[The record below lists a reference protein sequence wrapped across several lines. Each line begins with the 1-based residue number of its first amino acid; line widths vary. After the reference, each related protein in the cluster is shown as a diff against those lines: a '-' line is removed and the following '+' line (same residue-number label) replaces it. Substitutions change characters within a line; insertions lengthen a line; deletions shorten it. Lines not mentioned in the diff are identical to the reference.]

1 MTMISYETPWRSI
14 IKTVGWRLLA
24 SLATFL
30 IVYFA
35 TGELV
40 LSTSVGVLELLIK
53 IILYFFYER
62 IWNLTSW
69 GRK

>member
-1 MTMISYETPWRSI
+1 MISYETPWRSI

>member
-1 MTMISYETPWRSI
+1 MISYETPWRSI
-14 IKTVGWRLLA
+14 IKAVGWRLLA
-24 SLATFL
+24 SLTTFL